1 MQINEIKVNV
11 LSQRIRTFKTE
22 LVDIDFHED
31 IQVQIDGF
39 LRFADYFW
47 DGIFSDWMVQG
58 KIHDSQNQ
66 VSQVMGKVDSIIMK
80 LQNMSQEVE
89 QKLEAEKSGLERL
102 VE

>member
-1 MQINEIKVNV
+1 M
-11 LSQRIRTFKTE
+11 
-22 LVDIDFHED
+22 DIDFHED

-66 VSQVMGKVDSIIMK
+66 VGQVMGKVDSIMMK
-80 LQNMSQEVE
+80 LQNMSRETE

-102 VE
+102 VEQSL